1 MFTIVL
7 YVTLCMS
14 GIDECHAQE
23 PLSWRADADT
33 LAATVGICRS
43 LAEDLEV
50 TDGPHTLEA
59 ECHVLPPDEQD
70 TQPHF

>member
-7 YVTLCMS
+7 YTTLCMS
-14 GIDECHAQE
+14 GIDECHTQE

-50 TDGPHTLEA
+50 TEGPHTLEA
-59 ECHVLPPDEQD
+59 ECHIIPEYEQD
-70 TQPHF
+70 THLHF